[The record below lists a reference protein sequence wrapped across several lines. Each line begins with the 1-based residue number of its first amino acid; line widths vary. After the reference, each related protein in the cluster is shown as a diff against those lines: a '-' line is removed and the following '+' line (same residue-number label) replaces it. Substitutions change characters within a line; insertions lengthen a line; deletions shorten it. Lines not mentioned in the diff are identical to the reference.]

1 MNSSRCTL
9 VLPNVKS
16 ALLIFFC
23 ISLHALS
30 PAQTKPAIK
39 RPVVAFPL
47 PPKEARAS
55 TDSLAGYFHTQYT
68 DPNQRLK
75 AIYAFVVGNIRY
87 DHVSAFEFTQPRID
101 DAHRADSC
109 LAAGQDVCAGIA
121 ILMETLCR
129 KSGLKAYA
137 VSGYARQNGFVGH
150 AWVVA
155 EGPGGWAGYDP
166 TWDINQRENPAM
178 AQMPWTWFGLKPDVF
193 IRTHMP
199 FDPMWQLLPATI
211 SYQDFDQRRFALTKP
226 SAAPFAYT
234 DSISTYQTLT
244 QVQQMQASYRRM
256 VRYKATNY
264 ATTAYAH
271 LLQESVRVSKYNEIA
286 AILDSATLHFNTM
299 VQGFNQYV
307 KHYNKRFEDIPNDAY
322 LKDLVAQIERD
333 MEESQTLYD
342 QVLPLTEE
350 GRVRTAIGV
359 DLQSLAEN
367 RERFQQHKAFV
378 EKYLSKGKLG
388 RGFMWMSPDLP
399 R

>member
-1 MNSSRCTL
+1 M
-9 VLPNVKS
+9 KS

-30 PAQTKPAIK
+30 LAQTKLATKPA
-39 RPVVAFPL
+39 VVAFPL

-55 TDSLAGYFHTQYT
+55 TDSLAGYFRTQYP
-68 DPNQRLK
+68 DPDQRLK
-75 AIYAFVVGNIRY
+75 ALYAFVVGNIRY
-87 DHVSAFEFTQPRID
+87 DHVSAFEFTKTRID
-101 DAHRADSC
+101 DSQRADSC

-155 EGPGGWAGYDP
+155 EGSGGWACYDP

-178 AQMPWTWFGLKPDVF
+178 AQMPWSWFGLKPDLF

-199 FDPMWQLLPATI
+199 FDPMWQLLQAPI
-211 SYQDFDQRRFALTKP
+211 SYQDFDQGRFALTKP
-226 SAAPFAYT
+226 SAASFAYT
-234 DSISTYQTLT
+234 DSISIYQTLPL
-244 QVQQMQASYRRM
+244 VQQMQASYRRM
-256 VRYKATNY
+256 ARYKATNY

-271 LLQESVRVSKYNEIA
+271 LLQESVRVGKYNKIVA
-286 AILDSATLHFNTM
+286 VLDSATLHFNAM

-322 LKDLVAQIERD
+322 LRNLVAQVERD
-333 MEESQTLYD
+333 IEESQTLYD
-342 QVLPLTEE
+342 QVLSLTDEA
-350 GRVRTAIGV
+350 RVRAAIDT

-367 RERFQQHKAFV
+367 RDRFQQHKAFV

-388 RGFMWMSPDLP
+388 RGFMWMGPDLP